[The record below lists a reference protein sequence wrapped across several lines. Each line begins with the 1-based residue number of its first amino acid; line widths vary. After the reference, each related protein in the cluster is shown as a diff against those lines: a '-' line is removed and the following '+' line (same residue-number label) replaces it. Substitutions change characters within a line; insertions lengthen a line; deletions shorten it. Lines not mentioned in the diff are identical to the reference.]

1 MGRFLPQR
9 TARLRW
15 HVTMMLTSAARR
27 SELPSGV
34 ELFRDD
40 AAEWDACER
49 SLAAAGV
56 RLPLPHRAV
65 WTLARKGVE
74 ALRVLLRGPDGS
86 CAGAFVIQAGL
97 SRALPGFRV
106 LRVERFGEALPRG
119 LWAAAVDALM
129 EVARRERRVL
139 HLTVEVF
146 SRDSE
151 ARSRLGDLLAGAG
164 FVRAPTA
171 RNWSTTLVLD
181 LQPSETKLFAS
192 FSVSARRGI
201 RSVQQHPLQVRV
213 VDDCRLGDRLE
224 ALSRET
230 RERTGGRYEALWDW
244 AGVIELSRRVPDAA
258 RLVGLF
264 RTDREG
270 PDALLGFSWGWWN
283 GQSVSYFAGG
293 SSRPSDLGRLHIGY
307 PLMWDLIVWA
317 KRAGATWFDFG
328 GVTAGTAGSGD
339 PLGGISDFKRLFSK
353 ERAEVAEDWVL
364 EPRKLVARLARL
376 VRSGAAW
383 LSLVAPGSAR
393 L

>member
-1 MGRFLPQR
+1 
-9 TARLRW
+9 
-15 HVTMMLTSAARR
+15 V
-27 SELPSGV
+27 
-34 ELFRDD
+34 
-40 AAEWDACER
+40 
-49 SLAAAGV
+49 
-56 RLPLPHRAV
+56 
-65 WTLARKGVE
+65 
-74 ALRVLLRGPDGS
+74 LRG
-86 CAGAFVIQAGL
+86 
-97 SRALPGFRV
+97 
-106 LRVERFGEALPRG
+106 ERFGEALPRG
-119 LWAAAVDALM
+119 QWAAAVDALV
-129 EVARRERRVL
+129 EVAHRERRVVR
-139 HLTVEVF
+139 LTVEVF

-151 ARSRLGDLLAGAG
+151 ARSRLGELLARAG

-181 LQPSETKLFAS
+181 LQPSETELFAS
-192 FSVSARRGI
+192 FSQTVRRAI
-201 RSVQQHPLQVRV
+201 RAVAKQPVQVRAI
-213 VDDCRLGDRLE
+213 DDPGLGNRLE
-224 ALSRET
+224 VLSRET
-230 RERTGGRYEALWDW
+230 RVRTGGRYEALWDW

-283 GQSVSYFAGG
+283 GQSVSYFAGA

-353 ERAEVAEDWVL
+353 EIAEVAEDWVL
-364 EPRKLVARLARL
+364 EPRKFLASVAKLV
-376 VRSGAAW
+376 STSAAW
-383 LSLVAPGSAR
+383 LSWMTSGSAW

>member
-1 MGRFLPQR
+1 M
-9 TARLRW
+9 
-15 HVTMMLTSAARR
+15 
-27 SELPSGV
+27 PSGV
-34 ELFRDD
+34 ELFRDGS
-40 AAEWDACER
+40 AEWDAYER

-56 RLPLPHRAV
+56 RLPLPHRAG
-65 WTLARKGVE
+65 WRLARKGVE
-74 ALRVLLRGPDGS
+74 SLRVLLRASDGA
-86 CAGAFVIQAGL
+86 CAGAFAIQAAP

-106 LRVERFGEALPRG
+106 LRVERFGEALPRDR
-119 LWAAAVDALM
+119 WAAAVDAL
-129 EVARRERRVL
+129 VAVAHRERRVL
-139 HLTVEVF
+139 RLTVEVF
-146 SRDSE
+146 SRDRE
-151 ARSRLGDLLAGAG
+151 IRARLGELLARAG
-164 FVRAPTA
+164 FVRALTV
-171 RNWSTTLVLD
+171 RNWSTTLLLD
-181 LQPSETKLFAS
+181 LQPSEIDLLAS
-192 FSVSARRGI
+192 FSASARRGI

-283 GQSVSYFAGG
+283 GQSVSYFAGA

-339 PLGGISDFKRLFSK
+339 PLGGISDFKRLFGK
-353 ERAEVAEDWVL
+353 ETAEVAEDWVL
-364 EPRKLVARLARL
+364 EPRKFVARLAGLVGSAARL
-376 VRSGAAW
+376 SWVASGSAW
-383 LSLVAPGSAR
+383 L
-393 L
+393 

>member
-1 MGRFLPQR
+1 MI
-9 TARLRW
+9 
-15 HVTMMLTSAARR
+15 LTSAARR

-34 ELFRDD
+34 ELLRDES
-40 AAEWDACER
+40 AEWDANER

-56 RLPLPHRAV
+56 RLPLPHRAL
-65 WTLARKGVE
+65 WTLARRGVE
-74 ALRVLLRGPDGS
+74 SLRVLLRAPDGC
-86 CAGAFVIQAGL
+86 CAGAFVIQAGS

-119 LWAAAVDALM
+119 QWAAAVDALV
-129 EVARRERRVL
+129 EVAHREHRVVR
-139 HLTVEVF
+139 LTVEVF

-151 ARSRLGDLLAGAG
+151 ARSRLGELLARAG

-181 LQPSETKLFAS
+181 LQPSETELFAS
-192 FSVSARRGI
+192 FSQTVRRAI
-201 RSVQQHPLQVRV
+201 RAVAKQPVQVRAI
-213 VDDCRLGDRLE
+213 DDPGLGNRLE
-224 ALSRET
+224 VLSRET
-230 RERTGGRYEALWDW
+230 RVRTGGRYEALWDW

-283 GQSVSYFAGG
+283 GQSVSYFAGA

-353 ERAEVAEDWVL
+353 EIAEVAEDWVL
-364 EPRKLVARLARL
+364 EPRKFLASVAKLV
-376 VRSGAAW
+376 STSAAW
-383 LSLVAPGSAR
+383 LSWMTSGSAW